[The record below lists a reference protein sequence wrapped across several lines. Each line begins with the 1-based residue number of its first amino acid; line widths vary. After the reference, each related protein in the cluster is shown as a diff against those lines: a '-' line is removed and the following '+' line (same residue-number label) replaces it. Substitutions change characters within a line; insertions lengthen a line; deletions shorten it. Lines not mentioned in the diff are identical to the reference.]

1 MVSSRSGVPLHV
13 LREAARLRVAA
24 IGLRPA
30 SREMGLSWSG
40 LRTFLGGTRPHSA
53 TLLKLSEWY
62 DRLLHV
68 PEAQLPVETA
78 RVLLALLVQHVPP
91 ARRVR
96 VADAILGLL
105 RQEAEETGTALPAWV
120 GALLSL

>member
-13 LREAARLRVAA
+13 LREAARLRVEA

-30 SREMGLSWSG
+30 SREIGLSWSG

-53 TLLKLSEWY
+53 TLHKLTEWY
-62 DRLLHV
+62 DRLLQA

-78 RVLLALLVQHVPP
+78 RVLLSLLVQHVPP
-91 ARRVR
+91 TRRGR
-96 VADAILGLL
+96 VADAIVGLL

-120 GALLSL
+120 DALRSA